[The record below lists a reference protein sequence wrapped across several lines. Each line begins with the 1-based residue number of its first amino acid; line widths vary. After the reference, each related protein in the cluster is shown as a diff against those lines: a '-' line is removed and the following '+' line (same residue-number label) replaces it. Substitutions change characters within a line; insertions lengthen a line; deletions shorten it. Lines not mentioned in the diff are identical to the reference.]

1 MEKQKIG
8 KLQKII
14 KKMKHSI
21 DEEDVLGKY
30 HFLEHNEKYIKIL
43 NKIADILIFIFSPLF
58 IIFFGIFFLPL
69 PTKIEE
75 LIAKY
80 SIALLLFFI
89 SLFLFF
95 VYLIIKIE
103 LAKFKRYLITKNED
117 KDIDYK

>member
-8 KLQKII
+8 KLHKII

-30 HFLEHNEKYIKIL
+30 KFLEHNEKYIKIL
-43 NKIADILIFIFSPLF
+43 NKIADVLIFIFSPLF
-58 IIFFGIFFLPL
+58 IIFFAIFFLPL

-80 SIALLLFFI
+80 SITLPLFFG

-103 LAKFKRYLITKNED
+103 LAKFKRYVKTKNED
-117 KDIDYK
+117 KDIDY